1 MPKRTRDKQLAKL
14 AARRQAERRATRRR
28 RNLWLGLAA
37 GAVALILLIV
47 AASAFLAG
55 DDPASTQAAS
65 VPPSASL
72 DPSASPAGDIP
83 KSCSSEAPPGADE
96 VKPAFDEPAPDTV
109 DPTKT
114 YTATIDTSC
123 GAIQVDLLAG
133 TATEA
138 VNSFVF
144 LAEEGFY
151 DGLTW
156 HRLVEGFVIQGG
168 DPEGVGTGGPGYET
182 PVTVTDGSSFDAKGV
197 VAFAHAATGGN
208 GSQFFITLAPTPSLD
223 PPQGEYTIFGNVTK
237 GMDVVETIGSFP
249 VVNSTA
255 CPTGQPPC
263 APSQPV
269 YINSITI
276 EES

>member
-14 AARRQAERRATRRR
+14 AARRQAERRAIRRR
-28 RNLWLGLAA
+28 RNLRLGLVA
-37 GAVALILLIV
+37 GAAALVLLVV
-47 AASAFLAG
+47 AASVILAG
-55 DDPASTQAAS
+55 DDPASTQAGSATPS
-65 VPPSASL
+65 V
-72 DPSASPAGDIP
+72 SASPAGDIP

-96 VKPAFDEPAPDTV
+96 IKPAFDEPAPDTI

-123 GAIQVDLLAG
+123 GVIKVDLLAD

-144 LAEEGFY
+144 LAQEGFY

-156 HRLVEGFVIQGG
+156 HRLVEGYVIQGG

-208 GSQFFITLAPTPSLD
+208 GSQFFITLGPTPNLD

-237 GMDVVETIGSFP
+237 GMDVVDTIASFP

-263 APSQPV
+263 APAQPV